1 MKRKEILKYMVDKK
15 ETLNNLEVLP
25 REIEIKPTKNFIVSI
40 IGPRRAGK
48 TYSLYNLILNELK
61 LKPEEF
67 IFMDFEDAQLVG
79 IDLEDILE
87 AVNVHQEE
95 YGKKP
100 KYIFLDEVQNV
111 KNWSRAVRSLFETK
125 NYFIFISGSSSKL
138 LSKELSTSLRG
149 RAITYSILPFS
160 FREYLSYK
168 NFQFKKTYTTS
179 EENKIK
185 NHLRNYLK
193 NGGFPDIIIEEELAD
208 KFFDEYIDL
217 VVFRDLIERYN
228 IKNVFG
234 VRFLIKSLVSS
245 FAKEFSIHKIFNDF
259 KSQDIEISKKTLYN
273 YLSYLEDSFFSFS
286 LKKFSYSE
294 KTSELSISKAFIND
308 TGLVNYVLVNFSENI
323 GRLMENCVFLK
334 LLRKKHNK
342 PKLELFYW
350 RDKGK
355 EVDFVVKKGKKI
367 NKLIQVCYT
376 VENED
381 TKEREIKNLLKAS
394 NELKCKELA
403 IITWDYENLE
413 KKNGKEIKF
422 IPLWKWLLGRD
433 VML

>member
-48 TYSLYNLILNELK
+48 TYSLYNLILNELE

-87 AVNVHQEE
+87 VVNVHQEE

-111 KNWSRAVRSLFETK
+111 ENWSRAVRSLFETK

-168 NFQFKKTYTTS
+168 NFEFKKTYTTS

-367 NKLIQVCYT
+367 NKLIQVCYS

-413 KKNGKEIKF
+413 KENGKEIKF